1 MNKRKI
7 CWITPDYFVDC
18 DLNYFNMH
26 EILRHYDIHW
36 IVLFS
41 KNNRF
46 KEADFEQIRKENTN
60 LTIEFFRFNNR
71 IRNPKNILAHMRLG
85 KIIKKQNSDI
95 IYMNGSVYSPW
106 ELPMFYLLPKKHYI
120 QTAHQ
125 GEVHIGMGHQRLLNT
140 LRRLVY
146 SQVKYVNMFSESQAA
161 LFQKHFP
168 DSKIFRIPLALKDF
182 GVPSIEKPKDGII
195 RFLSFGTINYAKN
208 IDLLIMIELCY
219 YFQLS

>member
-60 LTIEFFRFNNR
+60 LTIEFLGSIIEYAIPKYLSTYASRQIIKNR
-71 IRNPKNILAHMRLG
+71 ILIL
-85 KIIKKQNSDI
+85 
-95 IYMNGSVYSPW
+95 
-106 ELPMFYLLPKKHYI
+106 
-120 QTAHQ
+120 
-125 GEVHIGMGHQRLLNT
+125 
-140 LRRLVY
+140 
-146 SQVKYVNMFSESQAA
+146 
-161 LFQKHFP
+161 
-168 DSKIFRIPLALKDF
+168 
-182 GVPSIEKPKDGII
+182 SI
-195 RFLSFGTINYAKN
+195 
-208 IDLLIMIELCY
+208 
-219 YFQLS
+219 

>member
-71 IRNPKNILAHMRLG
+71 IRNPKNI
-85 KIIKKQNSDI
+85 
-95 IYMNGSVYSPW
+95 
-106 ELPMFYLLPKKHYI
+106 F
-120 QTAHQ
+120 
-125 GEVHIGMGHQRLLNT
+125 
-140 LRRLVY
+140 
-146 SQVKYVNMFSESQAA
+146 AA
-161 LFQKHFP
+161 DFASAYNFH
-168 DSKIFRIPLALKDF
+168 SRHSNCNAL
-182 GVPSIEKPKDGII
+182 
-195 RFLSFGTINYAKN
+195 T
-208 IDLLIMIELCY
+208 DLL
-219 YFQLS
+219 

>member
-85 KIIKKQNSDI
+85 KIIKN
-95 IYMNGSVYSPW
+95 
-106 ELPMFYLLPKKHYI
+106 
-120 QTAHQ
+120 
-125 GEVHIGMGHQRLLNT
+125 
-140 LRRLVY
+140 
-146 SQVKYVNMFSESQAA
+146 
-161 LFQKHFP
+161 
-168 DSKIFRIPLALKDF
+168 RILIL
-182 GVPSIEKPKDGII
+182 SI
-195 RFLSFGTINYAKN
+195 
-208 IDLLIMIELCY
+208 
-219 YFQLS
+219 

>member
-60 LTIEFFRFNNR
+60 LTIEFFSSCVGSDSE
-71 IRNPKNILAHMRLG
+71 ADC
-85 KIIKKQNSDI
+85 IISRC
-95 IYMNGSVYSPW
+95 G
-106 ELPMFYLLPKKHYI
+106 KHYPG
-120 QTAHQ
+120 QWN
-125 GEVHIGMGHQRLLNT
+125 GKL
-140 LRRLVY
+140 
-146 SQVKYVNMFSESQAA
+146 
-161 LFQKHFP
+161 
-168 DSKIFRIPLALKDF
+168 
-182 GVPSIEKPKDGII
+182 
-195 RFLSFGTINYAKN
+195 
-208 IDLLIMIELCY
+208 
-219 YFQLS
+219 